1 MIWNYNNCGGD
12 PNKNKKEENKNG
24 ENEKKT
30 TLYNGDIES
39 DDYWRLNN
47 KKGYKNGTWSE
58 IPEDANPSYELLE
71 HYLKKF
77 ISQAFMTS
85 RPYKFTINPK
95 NTKEFNF
102 DLTEDDFVTKQL
114 NNTAMLSYLMYE
126 NGQVIID
133 EISPDDRF
141 GHIFK
146 NDTLKTSH
154 SAGKSIMS
162 YIMGH
167 AICEGYIDSIN
178 HKLNDWPILE
188 NTLYYDQPII
198 NLLNMATGDRKYF
211 ENNSSAFKKSKRLVN
226 SESLQSLLENE
237 LKDSKATKAKGK
249 KYNYNNMNTNLI
261 ASYVLYKMGHKKY
274 EEMLSKIFADK
285 VGIEYEIIFFKPRGA
300 EKDEPSVTYGMYI
313 SRYDYL
319 RIAVAMLDDWNNNT
333 CEGEYL
339 KSLYENRIKKN
350 QQYRDNLQ
358 SFTNTK
364 DYGGQFHMT
373 LSGGKNK
380 NRPVFQIDGW
390 GGQTIT
396 IDFEKNKIIAILAI
410 HRDYNWM
417 KLVHSK
423 F

>member
-133 EISPDDRF
+133 EISPNDRF

-154 SAGKSIMS
+154 SAGKSVMS

-167 AICEGYIDSIN
+167 AICEGYINGIN

-198 NLLNMATGDRKYF
+198 NLLNMAAGDGKYF
-211 ENNSSAFKKSKRLVN
+211 NKSKFKKSKRWTN

-237 LKDSKATKAKGK
+237 LKDSKATKAKGR

-285 VGIEYEIIFFKPRGA
+285 VGIEYEIVFFKPRGA
-300 EKDEPSVTYGMYI
+300 GKDEPSLTYGMYI

-333 CEGEYL
+333 CEGQYL
-339 KSLYENRIKKN
+339 KSLYENRIKKTEG
-350 QQYRDNLQ
+350 YKDNR
-358 SFTNTK
+358 SAFSNTK

-396 IDFEKNKIIAILAI
+396 IDFEKNKIISILAI